1 MQFRCPVPA
10 LTLRFVAIVAFSV
23 LIAISGPF
31 LAVAEETLPPGPI
44 DSHIA
49 LTMTPNPAVV
59 GQTVTF
65 TAKVVALS
73 GTGAVATGTMTFFD
87 GSTQLGMATLDGT
100 GTGIITSSSLE
111 VGNHSITAMYS
122 GDSNYLPKT
131 SDPVILIIQQMGG
144 GQPTT
149 TLLRINPNPAQVG
162 TTVTLTA
169 RVAGGTG
176 LITKITGT
184 VTFYQDGVQI
194 GTAPI
199 EDATF
204 NTATFSTSFN
214 TVGTYSMTAV
224 YGGDA
229 NFAPSVS
236 PAVSLMIVPVG
247 QLTPTTTTLSSS
259 ATNANFGDT
268 ITFTANVQG
277 GMGTPP
283 TGMVTFLDGSSTLGT
298 GTLSNG
304 VATFSTASL
313 TIGTHTITAQYGGDS
328 NFLGST
334 SAPLTETISSGGNQT
349 FIISINPAVVDVNQG
364 SSGMATVTVSPGGG
378 FNQQV
383 TFVCSNL
390 PLYAACTFDPPTV
403 TPDGSNKPVTST
415 MTVTTGSTKAL
426 LTWPVLHPRSGS
438 PANLLAVFSVG
449 LLGLVQL
456 KQRRVKTNRRG
467 AKFIATSSL
476 FLLCLAGCLWLVAC
490 GGSGSNSNTATPKG
504 QTIVTVAGSTST
516 GAQTTTFTLNVQ

>member
-10 LTLRFVAIVAFSV
+10 LTLRFVALVAFSL
-23 LIAISGPF
+23 LIAIGSPS
-31 LAVAEETLPPGPI
+31 LAVAETQPPTQNP
-44 DSHIA
+44 SKVV
-49 LTMTPNPAVV
+49 LTISPNPAVV
-59 GQTVTF
+59 GETITF
-65 TAKVVALS
+65 TGKVVALS

-87 GSTQLGMATLDGT
+87 GSTQLGMGTLDGT
-100 GTGIITSSSLE
+100 ATATITSSSLA
-111 VGNHSITAMYS
+111 VGNHTITAMYS
-122 GDSNYLPKT
+122 GDANYLPET
-131 SDPVILIIQQMGG
+131 SDPVILIVQQMGG
-144 GQPTT
+144 GQPTS
-149 TLLRINPNPAQVG
+149 TLLKINPNPAQVG

-169 RVAGGTG
+169 HVAGGTG
-176 LITKITGT
+176 IGSMITGT

-194 GTAPI
+194 GTATI
-199 EDATF
+199 SDGTF
-204 NTATFSTSFN
+204 NTATFSTTFN

-236 PAVSLMIVPVG
+236 PAVSLTIVPEG

-268 ITFTANVQG
+268 VTFTASVQG
-277 GMGTPP
+277 GQGNPP
-283 TGMVTFLDGSSTLGT
+283 TGTVTFLDGSSTLGT

-334 SAPLTETISSGGNQT
+334 SSPLTETISSGGSQT
-349 FIISINPAVVDVNQG
+349 FIISINPAVVNVNQG
-364 SSGMATVTVSPGGG
+364 SSGTAIVTVSPGGG

-390 PLYAACTFDPPTV
+390 PLYAACTFDPPAV

-415 MTVTTGSTKAL
+415 VTITTGTTKAL
-426 LTWPVLHPRSGS
+426 LSWPVLHPHSGS
-438 PANLLAVFSVG
+438 PTNLLAVLSVG

-456 KQRRVKTNRRG
+456 KQRRVKANRRG
-467 AKFIATSSL
+467 AKFLATWSL
-476 FLLCLAGCLWLVAC
+476 FLLCLAGCLWLAAC
-490 GGSGSNSNTATPKG
+490 GGSGNNANTATPKG

>member
-10 LTLRFVAIVAFSV
+10 LTLRFVAIVAFSL
-23 LIAISGPF
+23 LIAISSPF
-31 LAVAEETLPPGPI
+31 LAVAEETQPPTQNE
-44 DSHIA
+44 SKVS
-49 LTMTPNPAVV
+49 LTITPNPAVV
-59 GQTVTF
+59 GETVTF
-65 TAKVVALS
+65 TAKIVALS
-73 GTGAVATGTMTFFD
+73 GTGAVATGTMTFLD

-100 GTGIITSSSLE
+100 ATAVFSSSSLA
-111 VGNHSITAMYS
+111 VGNHTITAMYS
-122 GDSNYLPKT
+122 GDANYLPET
-131 SDPVILIIQQMGG
+131 SDPVILIVQQMGG
-144 GQPTT
+144 GQPTS
-149 TLLRINPNPAQVG
+149 TLLKINPTLPVG
-162 TTVTLTA
+162 QSVTLTA
-169 RVAGGTG
+169 HVAGGTG
-176 LITKITGT
+176 IGSMITGT

-194 GTAPI
+194 GTATI
-199 EDATF
+199 SDGTF
-204 NTATFSTSFN
+204 NTATFSTTFN

-236 PAVSLMIVPVG
+236 PAVSLSIVPVG

-268 ITFTANVQG
+268 ITFTASVQG
-277 GMGTPP
+277 GMGSPP

-378 FNQQV
+378 FNQQI

-415 MTVTTGSTKAL
+415 VTITTGTTKAL
-426 LTWPVLHPRSGS
+426 LTWPVLHPHSGS

-456 KQRRVKTNRRG
+456 KQRRVKANRRG
-467 AKFIATSSL
+467 AKFIATWSL
-476 FLLCLAGCLWLVAC
+476 FLLGLAGCLWLVAC
-490 GGSGSNSNTATPKG
+490 GGSGSNANTATPKG